1 MSKGTSWNIEG
12 HDWAVKLLQQQIV
25 RDQIRHAYLLAGMRG
40 VGRRTLALRFAQA
53 LNCPTPISPGVPC
66 GTCRTCERIERMQYP
81 DLSVLKRNEERTRIV
96 IEQIRD
102 LQRSLYLAPF
112 EGKYRFGLCLNFE
125 EANDATQN
133 AFLKTLEEAPDKV
146 ILFITADS
154 VEALLPTIVSRCE
167 VLRLR
172 PLPAPKLEH
181 LLTEKWHLE
190 GAEARQ
196 LAHLSQGCIGT
207 ALNLYSDPAMVEKR
221 SEYISAAFDLLAAPL
236 WERFKYAEQVSKFS
250 SRQESEIRTIFQ
262 AWLSFWSDLLAVK
275 LGAKKTLINVDR
287 EDKLRLAA
295 EKIELSVIKDCLKNQ
310 QQSFQKLDQNVNGRL
325 LTEVI
330 LLDWPKLQA

>member
-1 MSKGTSWNIEG
+1 MSKGTSWNVEG

-25 RDQIRHAYLLAGMRG
+25 RNQIRHAYLLVGMRG

-53 LNCPTPISPGVPC
+53 LNCPAPLSPGVPC
-66 GTCRTCERIERMQYP
+66 GTCSTCARIERMQYT
-81 DLSVLKRNEERTRIV
+81 DLSVLQRNEDRTRIV

-102 LQRSLYLAPF
+102 LQRSLALAPY
-112 EGKYRFGLCLNFE
+112 EGRFRFGLCLNFE

-154 VEALLPTIVSRCE
+154 AEALLPTIVSRCE

-172 PLPAPKLEH
+172 PLPAVKLEQ
-181 LLTEKWHLE
+181 LLTEKWHLDTP
-190 GAEARQ
+190 EAHR
-196 LAHLSQGCIGT
+196 LAHLAQGCIGT
-207 ALNLYSDPAMVEKR
+207 ALNLHADPGIVEKR
-221 SEYISAAFDLLAAPL
+221 NEYITAAFEMLSAPV
-236 WERFKYAEQVSKFS
+236 WERFQYAEQVNRS
-250 SRQESEIRTIFQ
+250 STRQAGEIRAMFQ

-275 LGAKKTLINVDR
+275 LSAKKALINI
-287 EDKLRLAA
+287 EQSEKLRAVA
-295 EKIELSVIKDCLKNQ
+295 EKLELLVIKNCLKSQ
-310 QQSFQKLDQNVNGRL
+310 QQSFQKLDQNVNTRL

-330 LLDWPKLQA
+330 LLDWPRL